1 MSNFPKIKSV
11 KFDIVELKDHLL
23 QEENS
28 DQGIDPKTNLLL
40 MIEEDTNLMN
50 KYRIVFHSLTSGNSK
65 SKAKADYLNFVK
77 KFYPDSLEEINQ
89 FDKMYKVNLSGKE
102 ALSQAA

>member
-40 MIEEDTNLMN
+40 MI
-50 KYRIVFHSLTSGNSK
+50 
-65 SKAKADYLNFVK
+65 
-77 KFYPDSLEEINQ
+77 
-89 FDKMYKVNLSGKE
+89 
-102 ALSQAA
+102 